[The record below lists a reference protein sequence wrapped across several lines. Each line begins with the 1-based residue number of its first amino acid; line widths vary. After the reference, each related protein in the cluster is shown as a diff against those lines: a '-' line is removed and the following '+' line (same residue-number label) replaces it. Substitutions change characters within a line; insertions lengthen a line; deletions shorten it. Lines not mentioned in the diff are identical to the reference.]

1 MLEPLGELDNK
12 ENKKLKELRVLL
24 VLVSVLIYLGCDKS
38 PTENSEDPS
47 DIHLELYQHYGDTLH
62 QDLGEFEFNVNNTI
76 NLQETANKEISFNS
90 LSITIHTQTENPV
103 SLSPIIFI
111 ILENDLDSTYT
122 SISLNLYQYASIYLP
137 YPLNLNFDG
146 SIYAFLVSDIED
158 QIEDPIDVIIE
169 VENYIDTLTILP
181 NQHTFDLD
189 VSLSIESNSLDLAV
203 TDQLSMIILNNSEK
217 MSGVIMNYCYTEL
230 NGSRWSIK
238 TINVESGCHAG
249 SNGAPLSEYFIFY
262 GFHLN

>member
-1 MLEPLGELDNK
+1 M
-12 ENKKLKELRVLL
+12 KELRVLL

-90 LSITIHTQTENPV
+90 SSITIHTQTENPV

-122 SISLNLYQYASIYLP
+122 SISLDLYQYTSTYLP
-137 YPLNLNFDG
+137 YSLNLNFDG

-158 QIEDPIDVIIE
+158 QIEEPIDVIIE

-189 VSLSIESNSLDLAV
+189 VSLSIESNSLDLAI
-203 TDQLSMIILNNSEK
+203 TDQLGMNIFNNSER
-217 MSGVIMNYCYTEL
+217 MCGVIMNSYYTEL
-230 NGSRWSIK
+230 NGAQWRIRTMDAEK
-238 TINVESGCHAG
+238 GCNAG
-249 SNGAPLSEYFIFY
+249 SNGTPLSEYFTFY

>member
-1 MLEPLGELDNK
+1 M
-12 ENKKLKELRVLL
+12 KELSVLL
-24 VLVSVLIYLGCDKS
+24 VLATVLIYLGCDKS
-38 PTENSEDPS
+38 PTENSEDPF

-76 NLQETANKEISFNS
+76 NLQETANKDISFNS
-90 LSITIHTQTENPV
+90 SSITIHTQTENPV

-122 SISLNLYQYASIYLP
+122 SMSLELYHSASIYTANP
-137 YPLNLNFDG
+137 FTLNFDG
-146 SIYAFLVSDIED
+146 SIYAFLVSNIED
-158 QIEDPIDVIIE
+158 QIEEPINVILE
-169 VENYIDTLTILP
+169 VENYVDTLTVLP

-189 VSLSIESNSLDLAV
+189 VSLSIESNLLDLAV
-203 TDQLSMIILNNSEK
+203 TDQLSMNIHNNSEK
-217 MSGVIMNYCYTEL
+217 MSGLIMNYCYTEL
-230 NGSRWSIK
+230 NGSRWSIR
-238 TINVESGCHAG
+238 TIDEESGCHAG